1 MGQILPAAA
10 AKDLA
15 ARTTGVTIFHRRSN
29 SFYRTNIIR
38 PLSPHSKQPMS
49 GRPIRRGVP

>member
-38 PLSPHSKQPMS
+38 PPAWFS
-49 GRPIRRGVP
+49 